1 MKIGSENRNKVIAA
15 GVLLVLALFSVG
27 RMLFSSPDRPPVS
40 AVQAAANVPATRPA
54 AAAKKVAAKGQA
66 KAGNES
72 LDPRLQLKLLEAS
85 EAVKYEGK
93 GRNIFLAQAEAIPQP
108 KAQVAVR
115 PQPVMPPPPPQPP
128 PIDLR
133 FFGFASRPGEPK
145 RVFLKQGEDTFIAGE
160 GDIVD
165 RRYRII
171 RIGPTF
177 VEVEDVLNNN
187 RQSIPLT
194 QG

>member
-1 MKIGSENRNKVIAA
+1 VKIGSENRNKVIAA
-15 GVLLVLALFSVG
+15 GVLLVLAVFSVG
-27 RMLFSSPDRPPVS
+27 RMLFSSPSPPIS
-40 AVQAAANVPATRPA
+40 AAHAAASAPAARPATAP
-54 AAAKKVAAKGQA
+54 KKVASKGQA
-66 KAGNES
+66 RAGSES

-93 GRNIFLAQAEAIPQP
+93 GRNIFLAQAEVIPQP
-108 KAQVAVR
+108 KAPVNQR
-115 PQPVMPPPPPQPP
+115 PQPVLPPPPPQPP

>member
-1 MKIGSENRNKVIAA
+1 VKIGSENRNKVIAA
-15 GVLLVLALFSVG
+15 GVLMVLALFSVG

-40 AVQAAANVPATRPA
+40 AVQAAANAPTARPAT
-54 AAAKKVAAKGQA
+54 AAKKVAAKGQE
-66 KAGNES
+66 KAGSES

-93 GRNIFLAQAEAIPQP
+93 GRNIFLAQAEVIPQP
-108 KAQVAVR
+108 KAQVAVK
-115 PQPVMPPPPPQPP
+115 QPVMPPPPPQPP